1 MEILGNGGS
10 AESGLEPQVPATI
23 CAALCSW
30 QRPTAGLN
38 GGALFYPPLDHWLW
52 LIPAFLI
59 GACIGSFL
67 NVVIYRV
74 PRGMSVN
81 DPKRSFCPHCKKPI
95 PMCLNLPIISWMWL
109 RGKCREC
116 AAPILFRYIWV
127 EILTG
132 LLFAAVWW
140 QFPPQVAV
148 FLWIMAALLVA
159 ITFIDAEHL
168 IIPTSLTW
176 AGSLIGLLAC
186 AIWPQL
192 PVMAYKAGGWLSGL
206 KHGAIGW
213 VAGFVGL
220 WLVVELGKLA
230 FGKKSMKFDKPA
242 EWHLREPEGDEDPM
256 CFVISGDA
264 IPWWDMFSRKSDRLL
279 VECADIRVDG
289 ESAGGGT
296 LTIREVEIAL
306 PDGTVHRLASLKS
319 LDGTATSV
327 VIPREAMGIGD
338 VHLLGMIGAFF
349 GWSGVFFSLFAASII
364 AIIAALIGRIGFGK
378 QLPFGPFLAMGAG
391 AWAFGGWK
399 IWAWYLDFLSPLLTP

>member
-1 MEILGNGGS
+1 M
-10 AESGLEPQVPATI
+10 
-23 CAALCSW
+23 
-30 QRPTAGLN
+30 
-38 GGALFYPPLDHWLW
+38 FYPPLDHWLW

-81 DPKRSFCPHCKKPI
+81 NPKRSFCPNCKKPI
-95 PMCLNLPIISWMWL
+95 PMWLNLPVISWLQL
-109 RGKCREC
+109 RGRCREC
-116 AAPILFRYIWV
+116 GAPILFRYIWV

-132 LLFAAVWW
+132 VLFAVVWQ
-140 QFPPQVAV
+140 QFPPQVV
-148 FLWIMAALLVA
+148 IFLWIMTALLVA

-176 AGSLIGLLAC
+176 AGSIIGLAAC
-186 AIWPQL
+186 VVWPQL
-192 PVMAYKAGGWLSGL
+192 PVMAGTAGGWLSGL

-230 FGKKSMKFDKPA
+230 FGKKAMKFDKPV

-289 ESAGGGT
+289 ESIGTGT
-296 LTIREVEIAL
+296 LTIRETEITL
-306 PDGTVHRLASLKS
+306 PDGAIHKLANLKS
-319 LDGTATSV
+319 LDGTASSV

-349 GWSGVFFSLFAASII
+349 GWSGVFFSLFAASIF
-364 AIIAALIGRIGFGK
+364 AIIAAVIGRIGFGK

-399 IWAWYLDFLSPLLTP
+399 LWAWYLDFLGPLWAR